1 MGNRITMRFATNHR
15 AFDYDW
21 EGLPIKDK
29 MNANIWLTRY
39 HNHLKNG
46 DALDEYRRK
55 ELIERYKKMFEGD
68 SKRRECCMDVRY
80 VDMSGSNIQYSIV
93 HAEVE
98 FPAQHAGEALSA
110 LGLSGVEIEELAET
124 HHIQAEGFLD
134 GIRKIKLSPDDFT
147 AADFPFATGTKGTLE
162 KFAVLVLD
170 NAKGFLDARETSFG
184 LYHVINQKATSSKPA

>member
-110 LGLSGVEIEELAET
+110 CLELR
-124 HHIQAEGFLD
+124 L
-134 GIRKIKLSPDDFT
+134 KSWLKLTTFRQRDSWM
-147 AADFPFATGTKGTLE
+147 ASE
-162 KFAVLVLD
+162 K
-170 NAKGFLDARETSFG
+170 
-184 LYHVINQKATSSKPA
+184 SS